1 MTPRIIFRSIF
12 LFALVIGVGA
22 LIKFTPLGD
31 TLNEAWMD
39 EYVRDTGIRGELLFI
54 GIGAI
59 FTSVGLPRQA
69 VAFMAGYVFGVAFG
83 TGISVIAALCG
94 CMISFFVARFL
105 ARDFVT
111 QKFPEKFKR
120 MDAFLAENAF
130 TTSLLIRILPIGS
143 NLVTSLLAGVS
154 RVSPLP
160 FFAGSGIGYIP
171 QMLIFALVET
181 PIEQVPRE
189 HCQFL
194 PRHLKWFWQKRKWF
208 MLMLGRCMCYR
219 LLVEYGAAGPMIPFC
234 PTTSCIV
241 GTYCIKLKSAS
252 IAK

>member
-1 MTPRIIFRSIF
+1 MTPRIVFRSIL

-105 ARDFVT
+105 AAISSHRNSPRSSKGWMHSW
-111 QKFPEKFKR
+111 QR
-120 MDAFLAENAF
+120 M
-130 TTSLLIRILPIGS
+130 P
-143 NLVTSLLAGVS
+143 S
-154 RVSPLP
+154 R
-160 FFAGSGIGYIP
+160 
-171 QMLIFALVET
+171 
-181 PIEQVPRE
+181 
-189 HCQFL
+189 
-194 PRHLKWFWQKRKWF
+194 RH
-208 MLMLGRCMCYR
+208 Y
-219 LLVEYGAAGPMIPFC
+219 
-234 PTTSCIV
+234 
-241 GTYCIKLKSAS
+241 
-252 IAK
+252 